1 MRFKFKSLALAGIA
15 MLAEK
20 NNMQMAVPA
29 DISPDLTVALASSDS
44 VRQQLNNCVAA
55 LRIICAKL
63 DLDAGVTDVNYTAL
77 ALDAAVVTAPAKI
90 KGF

>member
-1 MRFKFKSLALAGIA
+1 MRRFKNLKLAALA
-15 MLAEK
+15 MLAAK
-20 NNMQMAVPA
+20 NNMVMAVPV
-29 DISPDLTVALASSDS
+29 DISPDLTVGLATSDS
-44 VRQQLNNCVAA
+44 IRQQLNNCIAA

-77 ALDAAVVTAPAKI
+77 ALDAAIVTAPAKI